1 MKSAAGLYKPDP
13 NLDLVLDR
21 TVDVPREMVWAAW
34 TQPEHIV
41 HWFTPAPWKTIACE
55 IDLRAGGKFNTTMQ
69 SPEGENYPNFGCF
82 LEVVPNER
90 LVFTDALIEG
100 YRPTEKPFMT
110 AILTLESAGA
120 GTRYV
125 ATVLHRDEA
134 TRKQHEE
141 MGFFGGWGTALDQ
154 LVAYVKAKLM

>member
-1 MKSAAGLYKPDP
+1 MKSAGGLFKPDP

-21 TVDVPREMVWAAW
+21 TVDVPRELVWAAW

-110 AILTLESAGA
+110 AILTLEAAGA